1 MNETIGVKGGK
12 QDRKRSLRI
21 KQKQKKKLQ
30 EYEKRRHKKELADLE
45 KRVKH
50 IQRVTLIKTLPIVIP
65 GEVIKTLTEKASPKI
80 EKKSL
85 EEKNNA
91 VITPSNISKKTSAT
105 LSKKNIHIIS
115 IDEFLPSED
124 KKDTKNVSLPATNL
138 TKKQAMPSYTEEK
151 SAQLPQV
158 EVKLAQQDEIP
169 IKKAPS
175 LPKKPAG
182 FENDPLTLSNIET
195 IENLKKHKIIE
206 VYETKLKEI
215 RYDLRKLIFE
225 YNAYVTE
232 SDKLYESKKAQ
243 ELLDKLSDV
252 IKKIEELKVKIRIEN
267 LDKYDDNY
275 IYTLIEKY
283 LEEFKNNKF
292 VSEIKDSD
300 LYQLIEKKLTEL
312 DTKKD
317 KLNKKVEQRKD
328 ELVIK
333 EVNLD
338 KLKEKYYDYE
348 KYNNLLLNFQYEQDK
363 ALKELKE
370 KIDQAVTIE
379 EKVKVEVQAM
389 TEQSRRLMRLL
400 AWQLFLPG
408 VRGAKRLTT
417 AAALYLYYLNNVI
430 NPRTKTTKYKVIKV
444 QDYSKSIEN
453 SLKEIDNVENLLNKT
468 SKQLDRTINN
478 FKREYE
484 DFLGILPECDELLY
498 HFEKVKEQ
506 LKEKEFE
513 IERIKKAQQ
522 KSLERNNA
530 KVLKYNDKA
539 A

>member
-30 EYEKRRHKKELADLE
+30 EYEKRRHKKEIEDLE

-50 IQRVTLIKTLPIVIP
+50 IQRVTLIKTLPIVIS
-65 GEVIKTLTEKASPKI
+65 GEVIKTLNENSSPKKEDKKFSNDKNSEELSTSIFSKKNINIIPIDEFLENKETFKNKTLKDENLKTEKKNT
-80 EKKSL
+80 SL
-85 EEKNNA
+85 EEKP
-91 VITPSNISKKTSAT
+91 TQRS
-105 LSKKNIHIIS
+105 
-115 IDEFLPSED
+115 
-124 KKDTKNVSLPATNL
+124 
-138 TKKQAMPSYTEEK
+138 
-151 SAQLPQV
+151 QV
-158 EVKLAQQDEIP
+158 EVKIAQQEEIP
-169 IKKAPS
+169 IKKEVLIS
-175 LPKKPAG
+175 KKPKG
-182 FENDPLTLSNIET
+182 FEDELLPSTNIET
-195 IENLKKHKIIE
+195 IEKLKKHKIVE
-206 VYETKLKEI
+206 VYEQKLKEI

-243 ELLDKLSDV
+243 DLLDKLSDI
-252 IKKIEELKVKIRIEN
+252 IKKIEELKAKIRIED

-283 LEEFKNNKF
+283 LEEFKNNQF

-300 LYQLIEKKLTEL
+300 LYQLIEEKLAEL

-317 KLNKKVEQRKD
+317 KLNKKVERRKE
-328 ELVIK
+328 ELVNK

-348 KYNNLLLNFQYEQDK
+348 RYNNLLLDFQYEQDK

-370 KIDQAVTIE
+370 KLDQAVTIE

-389 TEQSRRLMRLL
+389 TDQSRRLMRFL
-400 AWQLFLPG
+400 ARQLFLPG

-417 AAALYLYYLNNVI
+417 AAALYLYYLNNII

-484 DFLGILPECDELLY
+484 EFFGILPECDELLY